1 MRRPFLFPLL
11 PPADRQ
17 LLGPRRCATMPT
29 PSAIFLAS
37 SPRYPQLQRRLQFL
51 SRLRL
56 RRQIHHRPR
65 FQSRLHRHLQ
75 IHRHL
80 HRPHHLIHLHHLG
93 HRCLYP
99 FHHRRR
105 SLVQPRRRFPCLL
118 LHPGHRC
125 LSPFHHRRRS
135 LVQSRRRFP
144 CLLLHPGHRCLYPF
158 HHRRRSH
165 HPTPTSWN
173 HRPHRSLARQSRR
186 SRRLILHHCPAR
198 TQVPRHPVRAPV
210 RPSHRHRRWRACSL
224 PPGSFAASC
233 WGLRRSL

>member
-17 LLGPRRCATMPT
+17 LLAPRRHATKPT

-37 SPRYPQLQRRLQFL
+37 CPRHLLSQRRLRFL
-51 SRLRL
+51 SRLRRHL
-56 RRQIHHRPR
+56 QIHRRPR

-80 HRPHHLIHLHHLG
+80 HRPHHRRRSLVQCHHLIHLHHLG
-93 HRCLYP
+93 HRCLSP

-105 SLVQPRRRFPCLL
+105 SLVQSRRRSLVQSRRRFPCLL

-135 LVQSRRRFP
+135 
-144 CLLLHPGHRCLYPF
+144 
-158 HHRRRSH
+158 H
-165 HPTPTSWN
+165 HPTPISWN

>member
-17 LLGPRRCATMPT
+17 LLAPRRHATKPT

-37 SPRYPQLQRRLQFL
+37 CPRHLLSQRRLQFL

-80 HRPHHLIHLHHLG
+80 HRPHHRRRSLVQCHHLIHLHHL
-93 HRCLYP
+93 
-99 FHHRRR
+99 
-105 SLVQPRRRFPCLL
+105 
-118 LHPGHRC
+118 GHRC

-135 LVQSRRRFP
+135 LVQ
-144 CLLLHPGHRCLYPF
+144 
-158 HHRRRSH
+158 HRRRSH
-165 HPTPTSWN
+165 HPTPISWN

>member
-1 MRRPFLFPLL
+1 MRRPFLFPPL

-17 LLGPRRCATMPT
+17 LLGPRRCATMLT

-37 SPRYPQLQRRLQFL
+37 SPRHPQLQRRLQFL
-51 SRLRL
+51 SRLHL

-65 FQSRLHRHLQ
+65 FLSRLPRHLQ

-93 HRCLYP
+93 HRCLSP
-99 FHHRRR
+99 FHY
-105 SLVQPRRRFPCLL
+105 RRRFPSLL
-118 LHPGHRC
+118 LPHPSLLPHLPPRPLRGH
-125 LSPFHHRRRS
+125 
-135 LVQSRRRFP
+135 
-144 CLLLHPGHRCLYPF
+144 
-158 HHRRRSH
+158 
-165 HPTPTSWN
+165 
-173 HRPHRSLARQSRR
+173 HRPHRSLVRQSRR

>member
-1 MRRPFLFPLL
+1 
-11 PPADRQ
+11 
-17 LLGPRRCATMPT
+17 MPT

-80 HRPHHLIHLHHLG
+80 HRPHH
-93 HRCLYP
+93 
-99 FHHRRR
+99 RRR
-105 SLVQPRRRFPCLL
+105 SLVQCHHLIQ
-118 LHPGHRC
+118 LHHLGHRC

-144 CLLLHPGHRCLYPF
+144 CLLLHPGHRCLSPF

-186 SRRLILHHCPAR
+186 SRHLILHHCPAR

>member
-17 LLGPRRCATMPT
+17 LLGPRRHATKPT

-37 SPRYPQLQRRLQFL
+37 CPRHLLSQRRLRFL
-51 SRLRL
+51 
-56 RRQIHHRPR
+56 
-65 FQSRLHRHLQ
+65 SRLHRHLQ
-75 IHRHL
+75 IHRRLYRPH
-80 HRPHHLIHLHHLG
+80 HRRRSLVQCHHLIHLHHLG
-93 HRCLYP
+93 HRCL
-99 FHHRRR
+99 
-105 SLVQPRRRFPCLL
+105 
-118 LHPGHRC
+118 
-125 LSPFHHRRRS
+125 SPFHHRHRS
-135 LVQSRRRFP
+135 LARSRRPFH
-144 CLLLHPGHRCLYPF
+144 LHHPGHRCLYPF
-158 HHRRRSH
+158 HHRRRFH
-165 HPTPTSWN
+165 HPIPTSWN
-173 HRPHRSLARQSRR
+173 HRPHRSLVRQSRR

>member
-1 MRRPFLFPLL
+1 MRRPFLFPPL

-17 LLGPRRCATMPT
+17 LLAPRRCATMLT

-37 SPRYPQLQRRLQFL
+37 SPRRPQSQRRLQFR
-51 SRLRL
+51 SRLRRHL
-56 RRQIHHRPR
+56 QIHRRPL

-80 HRPHHLIHLHHLG
+80 HRRRSLVQCHHLIHLHHLR
-93 HRCLYP
+93 HRCLY
-99 FHHRRR
+99 
-105 SLVQPRRRFPCLL
+105 
-118 LHPGHRC
+118 
-125 LSPFHHRRRS
+125 PFHHRRRS

-198 TQVPRHPVRAPV
+198 TQVLLHPVRAPV

>member
-17 LLGPRRCATMPT
+17 LLGPRRCATMLT

-37 SPRYPQLQRRLQFL
+37 CPRHPQSQRRPRFL
-51 SRLRL
+51 SRLR
-56 RRQIHHRPR
+56 
-65 FQSRLHRHLQ
+65 RHLQ

-105 SLVQPRRRFPCLL
+105 SLVQSRP
-118 LHPGHRC
+118 
-125 LSPFHHRRRS
+125 PFHLHHR
-135 LVQSRRRFP
+135 
-144 CLLLHPGHRCLYPF
+144 GHRCLYPF
-158 HHRRRSH
+158 HYRRRSH

-173 HRPHRSLARQSRR
+173 HRHRRYLARQSRR

-224 PPGSFAASC
+224 PPGSFEI
-233 WGLRRSL
+233 

>member
-17 LLGPRRCATMPT
+17 LLGPRRHATKPT

-37 SPRYPQLQRRLQFL
+37 CPRHLLSQRRLRFL
-51 SRLRL
+51 SRLR
-56 RRQIHHRPR
+56 
-65 FQSRLHRHLQ
+65 RHLQ
-75 IHRHL
+75 IHR
-80 HRPHHLIHLHHLG
+80 RPRFQCHHLIHLHHLG
-93 HRCLYP
+93 HRCLSP
-99 FHHRRR
+99 FHH
-105 SLVQPRRRFPCLL
+105 RRRFPCLL

-144 CLLLHPGHRCLYPF
+144 CLLLHPGHRCLSPF

-173 HRPHRSLARQSRR
+173 HRHRRSLVRQSRR

>member
-1 MRRPFLFPLL
+1 MRRPFLFPPL

-17 LLGPRRCATMPT
+17 LLGPRRCATMLT

-105 SLVQPRRRFPCLL
+105 FPSLLL
-118 LHPGHRC
+118 LHPSLLPHLRHRP
-125 LSPFHHRRRS
+125 LR
-135 LVQSRRRFP
+135 VQPRLRRFQ
-144 CLLLHPGHRCLYPF
+144 LHHPGHRCLYPF
-158 HHRRRSH
+158 HHRRRFH
-165 HPTPTSWN
+165 HPIPTSWN
-173 HRPHRSLARQSRR
+173 HRPHRSLVRQSRR

-198 TQVPRHPVRAPV
+198 TQAPRHPVRAPV

>member
-17 LLGPRRCATMPT
+17 LLGPRRHATKPT

-37 SPRYPQLQRRLQFL
+37 CPRHLLSQRRLRFL
-51 SRLRL
+51 SRLRRYL
-56 RRQIHHRPR
+56 QIHHRPR

-75 IHRHL
+75 IHRRL
-80 HRPHHLIHLHHLG
+80 YRP
-93 HRCLYP
+93 
-99 FHHRRR
+99 HHRRR
-105 SLVQPRRRFPCLL
+105 SLVQCHHLIHLPHL
-118 LHPGHRC
+118 GHRC
-125 LSPFHHRRRS
+125 LSPFHHRRLS
-135 LVQSRRRFP
+135 
-144 CLLLHPGHRCLYPF
+144 PF

-173 HRPHRSLARQSRR
+173 HRHRRSLVRQSRR